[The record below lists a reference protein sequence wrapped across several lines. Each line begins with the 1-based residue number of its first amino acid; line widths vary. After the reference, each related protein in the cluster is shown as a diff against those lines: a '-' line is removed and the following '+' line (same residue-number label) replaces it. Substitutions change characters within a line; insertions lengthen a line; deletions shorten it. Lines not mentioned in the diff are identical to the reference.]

1 MGSGSE
7 QAKKLNLRLSMD
19 DAFDKI
25 LKTIDK
31 KTKFSVR
38 EQERPSK
45 IVAYGGRGP
54 SKFWKAT
61 GGLATAGLYTAVSHY
76 SNPKRLAMIYLK
88 DVDGITVVRIET
100 EGWADRD
107 SRISTFVN
115 TIDGVLNPYVI
126 EDIELAKMTAPS
138 PPQSGSGGDEDDPLR
153 ILKARYARGE
163 ISKDEFDD
171 IKKDLE

>member
-45 IVAYGGRGP
+45 IVAYGGEDRQSSGR
-54 SKFWKAT
+54 
-61 GGLATAGLYTAVSHY
+61 LRAGSPRRACTL
-76 SNPKRLAMIYLK
+76 RF
-88 DVDGITVVRIET
+88 RIIPT
-100 EGWADRD
+100 R
-107 SRISTFVN
+107 SV
-115 TIDGVLNPYVI
+115 
-126 EDIELAKMTAPS
+126 
-138 PPQSGSGGDEDDPLR
+138 
-153 ILKARYARGE
+153 
-163 ISKDEFDD
+163 
-171 IKKDLE
+171 